1 MANLHEKIFDKN
13 NLKQSFDSAAA
24 TYEDHSVLQRYT
36 ADEILDRLKVM
47 NINPRLIMDL
57 GSGTGCVASG
67 LGELY
72 SKATICQVDI
82 SMNMLNTARNQH
94 QTKLKYKHYL
104 CADAESLPFSSGVFD
119 LVVSNLMLQ
128 WGEDCQNIFS
138 DIQNALEPGGV
149 FMFAT
154 LGPST
159 LHELKDSWAMVD
171 EHKHVNDFID
181 MHILGEMLVSVG
193 MTDPVMESDTVI
205 MNYASVLEIMRHLKC
220 LGAHNVN
227 SERRKT
233 LTGKTK
239 IKAMEDAYELLRN
252 TEGLPCSYEVIYG
265 HAWKPTA
272 EPLAAQREPHTFSLA
287 SLKKTLSKF
296 SNK

>member
-1 MANLHEKIFDKN
+1 MIDLHEKIFDKN
-13 NLKQSFDSAAA
+13 HLKQSFDSAAV
-24 TYEDHSVLQRYT
+24 TYESHSVLQRYT

-47 NINPRLIMDL
+47 NINPRLMMDL
-57 GSGTGCVASG
+57 GSGTGLAASR
-67 LGELY
+67 LCELY
-72 SKATICQVDI
+72 SKAAICQVDI
-82 SMNMLNTARNQH
+82 SLNMLKTARD
-94 QTKLKYKHYL
+94 KKKDKRKYKHYL
-104 CADAESLPFSSGVFD
+104 CADAESLPFNSDTFD

-128 WGEDCQNIFS
+128 WGEDCQKIFS
-138 DIQNALEPGGV
+138 DVHGILKPGGV

-159 LHELKDSWAMVD
+159 LHELKDSWAEVD
-171 EHKHVNDFID
+171 EHRHVNNFID

-193 MTDPVMESDTVI
+193 MSDPVMESDTTL
-205 MNYASVLEIMRHLKC
+205 MYFKSAFEIMRHLKC

-227 SERRKT
+227 YGRRKT

-239 IKAMEDAYELLRN
+239 IKAMEAAYEAFRN
-252 TEGLPCSYEVIYG
+252 KKGLPCSYEVVYG

-272 EPLAAQREPHTFSLA
+272 GSSPAQTKPHTFSLA
-287 SLKKTLSKF
+287 SLKETLTKF